1 MKDIAYSSSGMI
13 SDLVNLTDLPDV
25 FPSFSF
31 IGPSEEMEQL
41 TKEIDL
47 AYQESL
53 KADKLKTD

>member
-1 MKDIAYSSSGMI
+1 MI

-25 FPSFSF
+25 LPSFSF